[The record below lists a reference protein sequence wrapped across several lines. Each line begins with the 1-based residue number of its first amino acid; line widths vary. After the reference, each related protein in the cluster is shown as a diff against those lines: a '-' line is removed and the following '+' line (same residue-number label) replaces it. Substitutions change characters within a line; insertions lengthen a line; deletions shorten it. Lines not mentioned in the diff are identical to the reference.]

1 MKLLIIRH
9 GESEAD
15 ILDVHEGRADFNLT
29 EKGHAQAQAMAEY
42 VKKHYN
48 IQKIYASPLKRAFQ
62 TATHLSEATNVP
74 VLTEE
79 MLMEFNN
86 GLIAGLSWKEADEK
100 YPLVPNLPIHASVYE
115 QESKLEFRYRAEY
128 ILSKILSENENDAT
142 VAVVSHGGMINQLYQ
157 SFFKL
162 PVASGIT
169 VATSD
174 TGIHEWMVKKEERY
188 VLRANSTAHLI
199 ENTPN
204 YSLLT
209 SRKSGKKTL

>member
-29 EKGHAQAQAMAEY
+29 EKGHAQAQAMADY
-42 VKKHYN
+42 VKEHYT

-62 TATHLSEATNVP
+62 TATHLSEATDIP
-74 VLTEE
+74 IIIEE
-79 MLMEFNN
+79 QLMEFNN
-86 GLIAGLSWKEADEK
+86 GLIAGLSWAEADEK
-100 YPLVPNLPIHASVYE
+100 YPLIQDLPVHASVYE

-128 ILSKILSENENDAT
+128 ILSKILSENEDDST
-142 VAVVSHGGMINQLYQ
+142 VAIVSHGGMINQLYQ

-162 PVASGIT
+162 PIQSGIT

-174 TGIHEWMVKKEERY
+174 TGIHEWMVKGTERY
-188 VLRANSTAHLI
+188 VLRANHTAHL
-199 ENTPN
+199 
-204 YSLLT
+204 
-209 SRKSGKKTL
+209 KK